1 MLRSVALVVII
12 GTLVGLSESKIH
24 PRSAY
29 REVAKKLEI
38 HRRQTPEQDACVD
51 AKVEEKLNND
61 LACVKRVAELE
72 SVVDA
77 VVGETEDDQS
87 AVNAAFQILCLPE
100 CGTIF
105 LEAEDE
111 CGLYDDSPGS
121 RNFFV
126 GLCGNNEGTPCYEYF
141 DRALEFSV
149 NVSISCYYSTVSSGS
164 SCQCKSELALEV
176 EEQGCCINV
185 YQDFARAIAEEIP
198 GVNDYQPNQLYGF
211 CDVRQPN
218 DCNNSPLQ
226 SSSVRLEYTILAVAA
241 AFLLALF
248 G

>member
-29 REVAKKLEI
+29 REVAEKLEL

-51 AKVEEKLNND
+51 AKIDEKLNND
-61 LACVKRVAELE
+61 STCFQRVAELE
-72 SVVDA
+72 FVVDA
-77 VVGETEDDQS
+77 ILADTEDDQS
-87 AVNAAFQILCLPE
+87 AVNLAFQILCLPE
-100 CGTIF
+100 CGPIF
-105 LEAEDE
+105 LEAGDE
-111 CGLYDDSPGS
+111 CGVYDDSPGS
-121 RNFFV
+121 RNFLV
-126 GLCGNNEGTPCYEYF
+126 GLCGNNEGTLCYEYF
-141 DRALEFSV
+141 DRALEFSAG
-149 NVSISCYYSTVSSGS
+149 VSISCYLDVKLGS
-164 SCQCKSELALEV
+164 SCQCKSELASEV

-185 YQDFARAIAEEIP
+185 YQDFTRAVGEEGSP
-198 GVNDYQPNQLYGF
+198 GYDYQPNLLYGS

-226 SSSVRLEYTILAVAA
+226 SSSVRLEHTILAVAA
-241 AFLLALF
+241 TFLLALF

>member
-29 REVAKKLEI
+29 REVAKKLEL

-51 AKVEEKLNND
+51 AKIDEKLNND
-61 LACVKRVAELE
+61 STCFQRVAELE
-72 SVVDA
+72 FVVDA
-77 VVGETEDDQS
+77 ILADTEDDQS
-87 AVNAAFQILCLPE
+87 AVNLAFQILCLPE
-100 CGTIF
+100 CGLIF

-111 CGLYDDSPGS
+111 CGVYDDSPGS
-121 RNFFV
+121 RNFLV
-126 GLCGNNEGTPCYEYF
+126 GLCGNNEGTLCYEYF
-141 DRALEFSV
+141 DRALEFLA
-149 NVSISCYYSTVSSGS
+149 NVSIRCYIRVRLGS
-164 SCQCKSELALEV
+164 SCQCKSELESEV

-185 YQDFARAIAEEIP
+185 YQDFTRAVVEE
-198 GVNDYQPNQLYGF
+198 GSAGYDYQPNLLYGS

-226 SSSVRLEYTILAVAA
+226 SSSVRLEHTILAVAV

>member
-51 AKVEEKLNND
+51 AKLEEKLNKNST
-61 LACVKRVAELE
+61 CIQRVADLE

-77 VVGETEDDQS
+77 ILEDTEDDQS
-87 AVNAAFQILCLPE
+87 AVNLAFQILCLPE
-100 CGTIF
+100 CGPIF

-126 GLCGNNEGTPCYEYF
+126 GLCGNNEGTSCYEYF
-141 DRALEFSV
+141 YRALRFSADV
-149 NVSISCYYSTVSSGS
+149 SVSCYINVSLGS
-164 SCQCKSELALEV
+164 SCTCKSELASEV
-176 EEQGCCINV
+176 EVQGCCINV
-185 YQDFARAIAEEIP
+185 YQDFFQAVVEE
-198 GVNDYQPNQLYGF
+198 GSGDTKYEPNILYGS

>member
-29 REVAKKLEI
+29 REVAKKLEL

-51 AKVEEKLNND
+51 AKIEEKLVD
-61 LACVKRVAELE
+61 DSACFQRVAELE

-77 VVGETEDDQS
+77 ILADTEDDQS
-87 AVNAAFQILCLPE
+87 AVNLAFQILCLPE
-100 CGTIF
+100 CGPIF

-111 CGLYDDSPGS
+111 CGVYDDSPGL
-121 RNFFV
+121 RNVLV
-126 GLCGNNEGTPCYEYF
+126 GLCGNNEGTPCYEYYY
-141 DRALEFSV
+141 RAFEFSA
-149 NVSISCYYSTVSSGS
+149 NVSIICYFRVRLGS
-164 SCQCKSELALEV
+164 SCQCKSELESEV

-185 YQDFARAIAEEIP
+185 YQDFVRVIVKE
-198 GVNDYQPNQLYGF
+198 GSDGYDYQPNQLYGS
-211 CDVRQPN
+211 CDVRPPKG
-218 DCNNSPLQ
+218 CNNSPLQ
-226 SSSVRLEYTILAVAA
+226 SSSVRLEQTILAVAV

>member
-1 MLRSVALVVII
+1 MLLSVALVVIV

-38 HRRQTPEQDACVD
+38 HTRQTPEQDACVD
-51 AKVEEKLNND
+51 AKVEIKLNND
-61 LACVKRVAELE
+61 SACVKRVAELE

-77 VVGETEDDQS
+77 VIGETEDDQS
-87 AVNAAFQILCLPE
+87 AVNAAFQIICLPE

-111 CGLYDDSPGS
+111 CGLYDDSPRS
-121 RNFFV
+121 RNFLV
-126 GLCGNNEGTPCYEYF
+126 GLCGKNEGTSCYEYF
-141 DRALEFSV
+141 DRAQEFSV
-149 NVSISCYYSTVSSGS
+149 NVSISCYIRVKLGS
-164 SCQCKSELALEV
+164 SCQCKSELESEV
-176 EEQGCCINV
+176 EEQGCCMNV
-185 YQDFARAIAEEIP
+185 YQDFFQAVVEE
-198 GVNDYQPNQLYGF
+198 GSGDTKYEPNILYGS